1 MAIFGIAYIFITLAL
16 LITCGYLR
24 KRMCMDEFRIFM
36 SCTQKQRLPTMQ
48 KTLIGLTLIV
58 CCFTQ
63 SCVSQSGDKSKGD
76 SEYVNKQAPFYSKQ
90 LPSGSPRISKK
101 YDPAK
106 IENYYPFIIYKD
118 SSYMIAAEIES
129 KELFEKYNPIFEK
142 YEYSGN
148 GYSWEGHVKQMLQ
161 KENSSLLKHLQFDPE
176 AGGFY
181 VFADSEKTQRQFADI
196 VSKIFKDIPKLEQYL
211 KTADREK
218 IDD

>member
-1 MAIFGIAYIFITLAL
+1 
-16 LITCGYLR
+16 
-24 KRMCMDEFRIFM
+24 
-36 SCTQKQRLPTMQ
+36 MQ
-48 KTLIGLTLIV
+48 KVLIGLIFIA
-58 CCFTQ
+58 CCLTQ
-63 SCVSQSGDKSKGD
+63 SCDSQTGDKSKDGN
-76 SEYVNKQAPFYSKQ
+76 EQVNKQAPFYSKQ
-90 LPSGSPRISKK
+90 LPTGSPRISKQ
-101 YDPAK
+101 YDSTK
-106 IENYYPFIIYKD
+106 IENYDPFVIYKD
-118 SSYMIAAEIES
+118 GSYMIGAEIES
-129 KELFEKYNPIFEK
+129 KELFDKYNSIFEK

-148 GYSWEGHVKQMLQ
+148 GYSWEGHIKQMLQ